1 VQKKNYPREPFYVI
15 KIAPSPTKII
25 ISRIVNINKNIRI
38 VCLQSLQT
46 IHNYQNYAYKVV
58 YPSVYY
64 RKKITHI
71 NYIWGLNFLVFE
83 EINNKTQNWSNSSRA
98 GGWTYKKKKR
108 KKSYWTT
115 FIISIKKK
123 NNNYLLYFL
132 LITKSFIELPPSS
145 IYWLLKKLSTTNFQK
160 KMFKKWNKTP
170 KFQTFFWKIK
180 RELTTLSWELHT
192 CFKESKDQNLNYLK
206 KKDKIPT
213 TTNCD
218 DFKGHF

>member
-1 VQKKNYPREPFYVI
+1 MSKFYYTYHQFKKKHIIQHQCKKKNYPREPFYVI

-98 GGWTYKKKKR
+98 GGWTYKKKR

-123 NNNYLLYFL
+123 IITIYF
-132 LITKSFIELPPSS
+132 ISF
-145 IYWLLKKLSTTNFQK
+145 WLQKVSLSYHHHLF
-160 KMFKKWNKTP
+160 
-170 KFQTFFWKIK
+170 I
-180 RELTTLSWELHT
+180 
-192 CFKESKDQNLNYLK
+192 DY
-206 KKDKIPT
+206 
-213 TTNCD
+213 
-218 DFKGHF
+218 

>member
-1 VQKKNYPREPFYVI
+1 MQKKNYPREPFYVI

-98 GGWTYKKKKR
+98 GGWTYKKKK
-108 KKSYWTT
+108 KKILLNNIYHLHKEKIITIYFISFWLQKVSLSYHHHL
-115 FIISIKKK
+115 FID
-123 NNNYLLYFL
+123 Y
-132 LITKSFIELPPSS
+132 
-145 IYWLLKKLSTTNFQK
+145 
-160 KMFKKWNKTP
+160 
-170 KFQTFFWKIK
+170 
-180 RELTTLSWELHT
+180 
-192 CFKESKDQNLNYLK
+192 
-206 KKDKIPT
+206 
-213 TTNCD
+213 
-218 DFKGHF
+218 